1 MKKKNIEKVLIANR
15 GEIAVRIIRTLKEMG
30 IGAAAIYSEADRDSL
45 AVRLADEAICI
56 GPAAPWESYLD
67 IDKVIWAAKKLKV
80 DALHPGYGFLSEIPE
95 LARVCKNASIIFIGP
110 SYDSMQIMGDKVL
123 AKEIAEAGIRVV
135 QLFLNQTDS
144 RFWNYN
150 GRADVSAMTPAR
162 CREIS
167 AAYGDAGISIDSIG
181 VYTNLI
187 HPDSAERKANLEYF
201 QAMMNIGGH
210 MGVHRFISEAGHFRH
225 PKEPEPEVPFHFQD
239 GVWLQMIAT
248 VQQLAVMAEKY
259 QAKVLLEPFFRGF
272 FASAKRLRMF
282 LEEVR
287 SPFIRALLDPA
298 NLIEV
303 NDLDEMFHQLGSWVD
318 CLHAKDRK
326 LHTDRGVAAGKG
338 DLDYPK
344 FVKLAAK
351 HSPAAP
357 LILEYVG
364 PEDYRDALS
373 HLRRVMREAGL
384 SEE

>member
-1 MKKKNIEKVLIANR
+1 MRYKTASTSQPLSKKGAGISRHQFLSISAATLFGLSVSAGPLQASPN
-15 GEIAVRIIRTLKEMG
+15 VRF
-30 IGAAAIYSEADRDSL
+30 S
-45 AVRLADEAICI
+45 
-56 GPAAPWESYLD
+56 
-67 IDKVIWAAKKLKV
+67 KLK
-80 DALHPGYGFLSEIPE
+80 LGISTLGFSGFT
-95 LARVCKNASIIFIGP
+95 NAA
-110 SYDSMQIMGDKVL
+110 L

-187 HPDSAERKANLEYF
+187 HPDAAERKANLEYF

>member
-1 MKKKNIEKVLIANR
+1 MAARSILEDLHMRFNTSSTSQPLRQNGAGISRLQFLGMSAATLCGLGVT
-15 GEIAVRIIRTLKEMG
+15 AVPLRASMDAG
-30 IGAAAIYSEADRDSL
+30 YS
-45 AVRLADEAICI
+45 
-56 GPAAPWESYLD
+56 
-67 IDKVIWAAKKLKV
+67 KLK
-80 DALHPGYGFLSEIPE
+80 LGISTLGFSSHT
-95 LARVCKNASIIFIGP
+95 NAA
-110 SYDSMQIMGDKVL
+110 L

-150 GRADVSAMTPAR
+150 GRADVSALTPAR
-162 CREIS
+162 CREI
-167 AAYGDAGISIDSIG
+167 AATYRDAGISIHSIG

-187 HPDSAERKANLEYF
+187 HPEAAERKANLDYF
-201 QAMMNIGGH
+201 EAMINVGGH
-210 MGVHRFISEAGHFRH
+210 MGVQKFISEAGHFRH
-225 PKEPEPEVPFHFQD
+225 PKEPEPEVPFYFQD
-239 GVWLQMIAT
+239 EVWPQMIAT
-248 VQQLAVMAEKY
+248 VHRLAATAEKY

-287 SPFIRALLDPA
+287 SPFVGALLDPA

-303 NDLDEMFHQLGSWVD
+303 NDLDEMFQQLGSWIE

-351 HSPAAP
+351 HAPAAA

-373 HLRRVMREAGL
+373 HLRRVIRETGL